1 MTDAPRALVEE
12 FFERMAD
19 DEHRH
24 TVGDCFADDAVI
36 TLPGERFEGPDAA
49 DAMLEWL
56 APRYERAAKEFGEWT
71 EAGDVVVSQGTLFG
85 VDGDGERFEGVRYVD
100 VYRIDDGEI
109 ARLDIYNDLAAEGIV
124 E

>member
-1 MTDAPRALVEE
+1 MSDAPRALVEE

-19 DEHRH
+19 EAARP
-24 TVGDCFADDAVI
+24 TIGELFADDAVI
-36 TLPGERFEGPDAA
+36 TLPGERFEGPNAA

-56 APRYERAAKEFGEWT
+56 APRYVRASKVFEEWI
-71 EAGDVVVSQGTLFG
+71 EAGEVVVSRGTLFG
-85 VDGDGERFEGVRYVD
+85 VDADGERFDGVRYVD
-100 VYRIDDGEI
+100 VYRVDGGEI

>member
-1 MTDAPRALVEE
+1 MTDTPRAVVEE

-19 DEHRH
+19 DERRG

-36 TLPGERFEGPDAA
+36 TLPGERFAGSDAA

-56 APRYERAAKEFGEWT
+56 EPRYERAEKAFDDWI
-71 EAGDVVVSQGTLFG
+71 EAGETVVSQGTLFG
-85 VDGDGERFEGVRYVD
+85 VDADGERFEGVRYVD

-109 ARLDIYNDLAAEGIV
+109 VRLDVYNDLAAEGIV